1 MLIRIFL
8 ALALATGARG
18 TIPSSNVGKND
29 DATTS
34 TNGARKLS
42 ECKPIGPN
50 HPAVLFDDRVTQQ
63 DFGKGGRNCS
73 YFAIAPIEVAQQRL
87 IDCVDELQRE
97 FATEA
102 EKAEAA
108 NGTESKPKPWAA
120 AAR

>member
-1 MLIRIFL
+1 M
-8 ALALATGARG
+8 
-18 TIPSSNVGKND
+18 
-29 DATTS
+29 
-34 TNGARKLS
+34 
-42 ECKPIGPN
+42 
-50 HPAVLFDDRVTQQ
+50 LFDDRVTQQ